1 MEIRVSE
8 GQQYYYT
15 KIFIHEWEYNA
26 HTHGC
31 GNRINSREIQA
42 TFLKMLQCVC
52 ALYEGNI

>member
-1 MEIRVSE
+1 MSNYSVLL
-8 GQQYYYT
+8 YYT

-31 GNRINSREIQA
+31 GNRINSQEIQA